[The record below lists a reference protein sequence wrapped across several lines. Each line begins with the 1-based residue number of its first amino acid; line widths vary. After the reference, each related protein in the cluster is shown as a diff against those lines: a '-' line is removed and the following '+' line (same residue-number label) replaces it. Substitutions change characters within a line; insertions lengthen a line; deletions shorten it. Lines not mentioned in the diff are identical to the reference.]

1 VSQVIAGYDEN
12 AMITRL
18 GEHTLGIGFS
28 KAAAASSEGR
38 MLLDLLVRI
47 AARLYPSISLQP
59 GIGADGLA
67 RDLAEL
73 ARAINPAITLDS
85 ATPTLGVRVGPGNAP
100 AATTIFAGSDQWC
113 GTVSAK
119 SSLRLGPSQNP
130 FGPGV
135 AACLAMA
142 DVFRAAF
149 LDQPELDV
157 NLRLSALPFPGIE
170 PPPITN
176 VGLGEF
182 ALIGVGAVGNAAL
195 WALSRAHVTGR
206 IHLVDSEEVD
216 LGNLQRYVLANRADD
231 ASAKVDLAAR
241 EVGPRLAVNV
251 HRQRFAEFA
260 EMLGE
265 YRLPT
270 LVAVDS
276 ARDRRQV
283 QAALPPW
290 VANAWTQPG
299 DLGVS
304 DHDFGGDGAC
314 LACLYLPTGVTPS
327 EDQLYAQALG
337 IPEQIMQVRSL
348 LYQQVP
354 VPDQMLGL
362 IAERL
367 GVSVADAMQ
376 FSGVEIRKLY
386 VEGVCGGAL
395 LPLGRQ
401 GKPRGDVHVP
411 LAHQS
416 VLAGVLLAARLVA
429 KSAGL
434 RWEGTLV
441 TRVDLMRAVQA
452 AFVTQRAGKDPRGLC
467 ICQDLDYRSVFE
479 SKYPGN

>member
-1 VSQVIAGYDEN
+1 
-12 AMITRL
+12 
-18 GEHTLGIGFS
+18 
-28 KAAAASSEGR
+28 
-38 MLLDLLVRI
+38 
-47 AARLYPSISLQP
+47 
-59 GIGADGLA
+59 
-67 RDLAEL
+67 
-73 ARAINPAITLDS
+73 
-85 ATPTLGVRVGPGNAP
+85 
-100 AATTIFAGSDQWC
+100 
-113 GTVSAK
+113 
-119 SSLRLGPSQNP
+119 
-130 FGPGV
+130 
-135 AACLAMA
+135 
-142 DVFRAAF
+142 
-149 LDQPELDV
+149 
-157 NLRLSALPFPGIE
+157 
-170 PPPITN
+170 
-176 VGLGEF
+176 
-182 ALIGVGAVGNAAL
+182 
-195 WALSRAHVTGR
+195 
-206 IHLVDSEEVD
+206 
-216 LGNLQRYVLANRADD
+216 
-231 ASAKVDLAAR
+231 
-241 EVGPRLAVNV
+241 VNV